1 MCCATAIIHRI
12 DQTKPTNLDLK
23 STWHLLR
30 AESCRKQYTCRSCWS
45 SRKTMGFARYFS
57 NHSLLAQTLNAGM
70 NVTKMSR
77 IYEFAGKLH
86 QRWPTDESTTQQKRN
101 CQTCSRSARLLRKTV
116 LGADPAANAGLTDA
130 YFTHRQQI
138 PNNLNS
144 YLQKSVTASNTP
156 YAPQSEHKQRVQ
168 QYHYVLI
175 CCLLTLLSQ

>member
-12 DQTKPTNLDLK
+12 DQTNPTNLDLK

-86 QRWPTDESTTQQKRN
+86 QRWPTDVHNSSWKHYTAEKKLPNMQQKCSPSQKNRAR
-101 CQTCSRSARLLRKTV
+101 CRPSGQRWTDGCIFHTQTTN
-116 LGADPAANAGLTDA
+116 P
-130 YFTHRQQI
+130 
-138 PNNLNS
+138 
-144 YLQKSVTASNTP
+144 
-156 YAPQSEHKQRVQ
+156 KQPE
-168 QYHYVLI
+168 
-175 CCLLTLLSQ
+175 